1 MTELNFMDR
10 SLNDRA
16 VITLKSSNN
25 FGGTNA
31 GTLYIAN
38 SFVEQLDSKKIDRRE
53 TSLDGDFR
61 NAEPIDIDA
70 EIGEHP
76 FRCKQIILA

>member
-1 MTELNFMDR
+1 MDR

-25 FGGTNA
+25 FCGTNA
-31 GTLYIAN
+31 GALYIAN
-38 SFVEQLDSKKIDRRE
+38 SFVEQLDSKKIDIRE
-53 TSLDGDFR
+53 TSKDGDFR
-61 NAEPIDIDA
+61 NVEPIDIDA

-76 FRCKQIILA
+76 FRCKQIIFA